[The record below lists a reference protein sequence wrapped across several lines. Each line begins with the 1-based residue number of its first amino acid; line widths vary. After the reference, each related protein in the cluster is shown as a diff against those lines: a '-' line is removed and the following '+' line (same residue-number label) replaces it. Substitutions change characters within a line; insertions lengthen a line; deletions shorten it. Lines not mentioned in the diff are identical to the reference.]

1 MFFVIGRRRAAL
13 CLCAAACL
21 VILAAV
27 LWSGGASS
35 PAAEAVSALAGGRE
49 AARVVVIDAGHGGAD
64 GGAVAEDGTREAA
77 INLAV
82 ARRLEAVC
90 IFLGAETVMVRRED
104 VSIHSSGVE
113 GLRDQKVSDI
123 HNRVDLVNRTEDAV
137 LISIHQNSLPQVPS
151 VHGAQV
157 FYNSAEAAAGLAAA
171 VQAALNQA
179 INPGNEKQERAIGS
193 SVYLM
198 EHIHAPGILVEC
210 GFLSNPQETQS
221 LKAED
226 YQTKLALT
234 IAAGYFQYESTRENK
249 AGETHEE

>member
-1 MFFVIGRRRAAL
+1 MFFVIQGRRGAAY
-13 CLCAAACL
+13 LCAAACL
-21 VILAAV
+21 LILGVIGWRGGESAPALQA
-27 LWSGGASS
+27 SGKGR
-35 PAAEAVSALAGGRE
+35 PSAQ
-49 AARVVVIDAGHGGAD
+49 VVVVDAGHGGAD
-64 GGAVAEDGTREAA
+64 GGAVAEDGTTEASV
-77 INLAV
+77 NLAV
-82 ARRLEAVC
+82 AKRLEAVLTL
-90 IFLGAETVMVRRED
+90 LGQETAMVRTED
-104 VSIHSSGVE
+104 VSIHSEGVE
-113 GLRDQKVSDI
+113 GLRNQKVSDI
-123 HNRVDLVNRTEDAV
+123 HNRVDLVNAAGDAA

>member
-1 MFFVIGRRRAAL
+1 MFFVFDRRHVARAL
-13 CLCAAACL
+13 CMGACG

-27 LWSGGASS
+27 FLAEDRPPAAVEAMSSGGGS
-35 PAAEAVSALAGGRE
+35 GRI
-49 AARVVVIDAGHGGAD
+49 VVIDAGHGGAD
-64 GGAVAEDGTREAA
+64 GGAVAEDGTTEAT

-82 ARRLEAVC
+82 AKKLEA
-90 IFLGAETVMVRRED
+90 IFALFGQETAMVRDED
-104 VSIHSSGVE
+104 VSIHSQGVE
-113 GLRDQKVSDI
+113 GLRNQKVSDI
-123 HNRVDLVNRTEDAV
+123 HNRVDLVNATENAL
-137 LISIHQNSLPQVPS
+137 LISVHQNSLPQVPS

-157 FYNSAEAAAGLAAA
+157 FYNGAEGAADLAAA
-171 VQAALNQA
+171 VQAALNQS

-210 GFLSNPQETQS
+210 GSLSNPQETQS
-221 LKAED
+221 LKAEG